1 MRVPYKFDSWESLY
15 LGKPEHLLAWHFE
28 SLDPDILKA
37 LSEIEIDLRAAILD
51 LGCGTGIPSI
61 ALAKLGYRV
70 TATDIS
76 QTAVKMAAD
85 RAAQAE
91 IPVTFLQDDI
101 LQSTLHVSFDLVIDR
116 GVLHLLDFDEWDNYR
131 NQLLRWLKP
140 GSHFFLK
147 VFGPDVPGKDEPHR
161 LSTETVIA
169 FFEKQLQL
177 LTCSETIYYGTRNPL
192 PQAFFYVFKK
202 GL

>member
-15 LGKPEHLLAWHFE
+15 REKPEHQLAWHFE

-37 LSEIEIDLRAAILD
+37 LSVFEIDPRAATLD
-51 LGCGTGIPSI
+51 LGCGTGIQSI
-61 ALAKLGYRV
+61 ALAELGYRV

-76 QTAVKMAAD
+76 QTAVNIAAD
-85 RAAQAE
+85 RAAQSE

-101 LQSTLHVSFDLVIDR
+101 LLSNLHFSYDLVIDR
-116 GVLHLLDFDEWDNYR
+116 GVLHLLDFDEWETYR
-131 NQLLRWLKP
+131 EQLMRWLKP

-161 LSTETVIA
+161 LSPKTVIT
-169 FFEKQLQL
+169 FFEKHLQL
-177 LTCSETIYYGTRNPL
+177 LTCSETIYYGTRIPL